1 MGIGNLLLV
10 PEADY
15 NLLGRDLIIE
25 MGINI
30 EVVNEEIKIKLCP
43 LRVEDEK
50 KINSEVWYTPDS
62 VGRLNIPPFSVII
75 KDPETPI
82 RVKQYPISPEG
93 DRLFV
98 DGSSRVINGKKVSG
112 YAIVGGEGLA
122 VIESGPLSGSWSAQA
137 CELYAVLRALQ
148 LLKDKSA
155 EIVDCTCRTRLK
167 GIRCDTPPVKYRNWD
182 SYVKRQQSRPR
193 GPPEEYPCCREDDTP
208 RGSRQPSRRERQR
221 ASSSFGRTAIEVG
234 VSPPTPKPRDPP
246 LPSSDSEWDEP
257 EPLPPGP
264 KIPSRGPIAS
274 RTRKQTRVVVQA
286 PLRQAITSDGE
297 TKLIKVPFSSID
309 LEIWER
315 IAKGYRSDP
324 IGVAKKMKFMVKQH
338 SPDWADL
345 QLLLDALTETEK
357 QLVLKVAGDLAED
370 DCRTTQEDVKD
381 VFPLQDPGWDPNDDE
396 ELGQL
401 KRYQELIVKGLE
413 RAIPKTINW
422 SALYAIK
429 QGPSQTP
436 SEFLDH
442 LRDAMRRHTTLDPGS
457 DEGTQQLINLFLGQ
471 STGDIRRKLQKIR
484 GPNSRNLE
492 TLLDEAWRV
501 FSNREEGYK
510 QGMKKL
516 AAVVKEGEKGKHGQG
531 PPKQGPPRLGKDQC
545 AFCKKFG
552 HWKNQCPELRKDLKD
567 AFFCLPL
574 HEASQKI
581 FAFEW
586 ESPKTGRK
594 TQLTWCVLPQGY
606 KNSPTIFGEQ
616 LAKDLESWEPPPGE
630 GQLLQYVD
638 DLLIATRTQE
648 TCVDWTVSLLNF
660 LGLQGYRVSQKKAQM
675 VRQTVIYL
683 GYEVSAGQRT
693 LGQDRKEAICQTP
706 KPQTVKELRTFLGM
720 TGWCRLWIYNYGLL
734 VKPLYALIT
743 EGSRDLQWTKDATR
757 AFNQLKKALMSAP
770 ALGLPNVSKPF
781 FLFSHEKQG
790 IALGILAQNL
800 GPYRRAVAYLS
811 KQLDT
816 AAKGWPGCL
825 RAVAAVAINI
835 QEARK
840 FTLGQKMTVLVSH
853 TMSAVLEAKGG
864 HWLSPQRFLKYQAIL
879 VEQDDVEIV
888 VTNIVNP
895 ASFLSGSTGEPVIHD
910 CLETI
915 EATYS
920 SRPDLK
926 DTPLE
931 DAETWFT
938 DGSSY
943 VVSGRRHAGYAVTTS
958 REVIESGPL
967 PTNTSA
973 QKAEIIALIRALELA
988 KGKEINIYTDSRYA
1002 FGVVHAHGAIWKERG
1017 LLNSQGKSIKHAQEI
1032 LRLLDA
1038 IQLPE
1043 RVAVM
1048 HIKAHQ
1054 KVSSELEEGNMLADR
1069 EAKEAA
1075 KGEVPDKAVEAAL
1088 IPDGKVSIEGKP
1100 VYNKKDKKLIKV
1112 EKASYNQEGW
1122 AVTEEGKLVVPS
1134 YLLWSLVQRE
1144 HEKTHWGIDA
1154 LYNHLKERIM
1164 ARKLQGTVIQV
1175 TRQCS
1180 LCLRTNPKN
1189 TPKPK
1194 VGQIGKGCGPGQ
1206 QWQIDFT
1213 ELPRKGGYRYLLV
1226 LTDTFSGWPEAFP
1239 ARTAKARE
1247 VTKALL
1253 QEIIPRFGVPA
1264 TISSDRGPHFI
1275 SKIVQQISHH
1285 LGIDWELHTPYHPQS
1300 SGQVEKMNHLIKQ
1313 QIVRLGQ
1320 EANLPW
1326 PQALPLALLRIRTK
1340 PRAKEKLS
1348 PFEILYG
1355 RPYAVQ
1361 EGTASIQVGEET
1373 LHGYMV
1379 ALNKQL
1385 REIEKYVAG
1394 TQNRE
1399 LDGPVHD
1406 VQPGD
1411 YVYVKSFAE
1420 KTLEPQWEGPF
1431 QVLLTTFTAIKIQ
1444 EQKAWI
1450 HHSRVKKAP
1459 EGIWKATPGDNEL
1472 KLKLTRNNE

>member
-1 MGIGNLLLV
+1 MDAMAQLPLPAGLGVGTFPAKLWSLVNDPRVRSLRWDSEARGLLV
-10 PEADY
+10 DRSLFERELLRPGGAQGPAPHAFRATQFRSFVRQLYRYGFRKGFHGEQLLPPRWEGPRSRMQELYGEQPPPLDRELLWMQPCSFQQLHREQQPPASNPPAAAGTSAPHAPAGSAGCAASTASSSAQNAPAQEESPALDLGQEIEKMIREIRNSLPVKAPSAQGNINVAPESPGEDPMNRA
-15 NLLGRDLIIE
+15 E
-25 MGINI
+25 AE
-30 EVVNEEIKIKLCP
+30 EVSSGTESC
-43 LRVEDEK
+43 R
-50 KINSEVWYTPDS
+50 NS
-62 VGRLNIPPFSVII
+62 
-75 KDPETPI
+75 
-82 RVKQYPISPEG
+82 SPEP
-93 DRLFV
+93 
-98 DGSSRVINGKKVSG
+98 K
-112 YAIVGGEGLA
+112 E
-122 VIESGPLSGSWSAQA
+122 P
-137 CELYAVLRALQ
+137 
-148 LLKDKSA
+148 
-155 EIVDCTCRTRLK
+155 
-167 GIRCDTPPVKYRNWD
+167 
-182 SYVKRQQSRPR
+182 
-193 GPPEEYPCCREDDTP
+193 
-208 RGSRQPSRRERQR
+208 
-221 ASSSFGRTAIEVG
+221 ASSSFGRTATEVG

-274 RTRKQTRVVVQA
+274 RTRKQTREVVQA

-315 IAKGYRSDP
+315 IAKGYQSDP

-396 ELGQL
+396 GLGRL

-594 TQLTWCVLPQGY
+594 TQLAWCVLPQGY

-683 GYEVSAGQRT
+683 GYE
-693 LGQDRKEAICQTP
+693 
-706 KPQTVKELRTFLGM
+706 
-720 TGWCRLWIYNYGLL
+720 
-734 VKPLYALIT
+734 
-743 EGSRDLQWTKDATR
+743 
-757 AFNQLKKALMSAP
+757 
-770 ALGLPNVSKPF
+770 
-781 FLFSHEKQG
+781 QG

-915 EATYS
+915 EDTYS

-931 DAETWFT
+931 DADTWFT

-943 VVSGRRHAGYAVTTS
+943 VVSGRRHAWYAVTTS

-1038 IQLPE
+1038 VQLPE

-1154 LYNHLKERIM
+1154 LCNHLKERIM

-1326 PQALPLALLRIRTK
+1326 PQALLLALLRIRTK

-1361 EGTASIQVGEET
+1361 EGTASIRVGEET

-1420 KTLEPQWEGPF
+1420 NTLEPQWEGPF
-1431 QVLLTTFTAIKIQ
+1431 QVLLTTFTAIKIK

>member
-1 MGIGNLLLV
+1 MYLQTVEEAYSSRPDLKNVPDWELYADKSSSMRNGKQVTSYAVTTMNQVLLMTEAAIQTKERGWIHASRIKGPVDKPKEWTITSEPGDTKLTLKRGLGGVEELLV
-10 PEADY
+10 HRMYRGLWEFVNHPEWQ
-15 NLLGRDLIIE
+15 RDCGMRSPSDPLVLALE
-25 MGINI
+25 KDNKATKGKPKRCCSTCSINQRCTHPDKVYQAEALEQETEDI
-30 EVVNEEIKIKLCP
+30 LKPAPRRQERRRVVG
-43 LRVEDEK
+43 DA
-50 KINSEVWYTPDS
+50 NSEPSLTPTPPTSSLASSS
-62 VGRLNIPPFSVII
+62 VGR
-75 KDPETPI
+75 
-82 RVKQYPISPEG
+82 
-93 DRLFV
+93 
-98 DGSSRVINGKKVSG
+98 
-112 YAIVGGEGLA
+112 
-122 VIESGPLSGSWSAQA
+122 
-137 CELYAVLRALQ
+137 
-148 LLKDKSA
+148 
-155 EIVDCTCRTRLK
+155 
-167 GIRCDTPPVKYRNWD
+167 
-182 SYVKRQQSRPR
+182 
-193 GPPEEYPCCREDDTP
+193 
-208 RGSRQPSRRERQR
+208 
-221 ASSSFGRTAIEVG
+221 TATEVG

-274 RTRKQTRVVVQA
+274 RTRKQTREVVQT

-357 QLVLKVAGDLAED
+357 QLVWKVAGDLAED
-370 DCRTTQEDVKD
+370 DCRSTQEDVKD

-396 ELGQL
+396 ELGRL

-545 AFCKKFG
+545 AFCKKCG
-552 HWKNQCPELRKDLKD
+552 HWKNQCPELRKDIKD
-567 AFFCLPL
+567 VFFCLPL

-594 TQLTWCVLPQGY
+594 TQLVWCVLPQGY

-648 TCVDWTVSLLNF
+648 TCVGWTVSLLNF
-660 LGLQGYRVSQKKAQM
+660 LGLQGYRVSKKKAQM

-683 GYEVSAGQRT
+683 GYE
-693 LGQDRKEAICQTP
+693 
-706 KPQTVKELRTFLGM
+706 
-720 TGWCRLWIYNYGLL
+720 
-734 VKPLYALIT
+734 
-743 EGSRDLQWTKDATR
+743 
-757 AFNQLKKALMSAP
+757 
-770 ALGLPNVSKPF
+770 
-781 FLFSHEKQG
+781 QG

-879 VEQDDVEIV
+879 VEQDDAEIV

-920 SRPDLK
+920 SLPDLK

-931 DAETWFT
+931 DADTWFT

-943 VVSGRRHAGYAVTTS
+943 VISGRRHAGYAVTTS

-973 QKAEIIALIRALELA
+973 QKAEIIALIQALELA

-1048 HIKAHQ
+1048 HIKAH
-1054 KVSSELEEGNMLADR
+1054 
-1069 EAKEAA
+1069 
-1075 KGEVPDKAVEAAL
+1075 
-1088 IPDGKVSIEGKP
+1088 
-1100 VYNKKDKKLIKV
+1100 
-1112 EKASYNQEGW
+1112 
-1122 AVTEEGKLVVPS
+1122 
-1134 YLLWSLVQRE
+1134 
-1144 HEKTHWGIDA
+1144 
-1154 LYNHLKERIM
+1154 
-1164 ARKLQGTVIQV
+1164 
-1175 TRQCS
+1175 
-1180 LCLRTNPKN
+1180 
-1189 TPKPK
+1189 
-1194 VGQIGKGCGPGQ
+1194 
-1206 QWQIDFT
+1206 
-1213 ELPRKGGYRYLLV
+1213 
-1226 LTDTFSGWPEAFP
+1226 
-1239 ARTAKARE
+1239 
-1247 VTKALL
+1247 
-1253 QEIIPRFGVPA
+1253 
-1264 TISSDRGPHFI
+1264 
-1275 SKIVQQISHH
+1275 
-1285 LGIDWELHTPYHPQS
+1285 
-1300 SGQVEKMNHLIKQ
+1300 
-1313 QIVRLGQ
+1313 
-1320 EANLPW
+1320 
-1326 PQALPLALLRIRTK
+1326 
-1340 PRAKEKLS
+1340 
-1348 PFEILYG
+1348 
-1355 RPYAVQ
+1355 
-1361 EGTASIQVGEET
+1361 
-1373 LHGYMV
+1373 
-1379 ALNKQL
+1379 
-1385 REIEKYVAG
+1385 
-1394 TQNRE
+1394 
-1399 LDGPVHD
+1399 
-1406 VQPGD
+1406 
-1411 YVYVKSFAE
+1411 
-1420 KTLEPQWEGPF
+1420 
-1431 QVLLTTFTAIKIQ
+1431 
-1444 EQKAWI
+1444 
-1450 HHSRVKKAP
+1450 
-1459 EGIWKATPGDNEL
+1459 
-1472 KLKLTRNNE
+1472 

>member
-1 MGIGNLLLV
+1 MRSPSDPLV
-10 PEADY
+10 LALEKDNKATEGKPKRCCSTCSINQRCTHPDKVYQAEALEQETEDI
-15 NLLGRDLIIE
+15 LKPAPRRQE
-25 MGINI
+25 RRR
-30 EVVNEEIKIKLCP
+30 VVG
-43 LRVEDEK
+43 DA
-50 KINSEVWYTPDS
+50 NSEPSLTP
-62 VGRLNIPPFSVII
+62 
-75 KDPETPI
+75 T
-82 RVKQYPISPEG
+82 SPT
-93 DRLFV
+93 
-98 DGSSRVINGKKVSG
+98 SS
-112 YAIVGGEGLA
+112 L
-122 VIESGPLSGSWSAQA
+122 
-137 CELYAVLRALQ
+137 
-148 LLKDKSA
+148 
-155 EIVDCTCRTRLK
+155 
-167 GIRCDTPPVKYRNWD
+167 
-182 SYVKRQQSRPR
+182 
-193 GPPEEYPCCREDDTP
+193 
-208 RGSRQPSRRERQR
+208 
-221 ASSSFGRTAIEVG
+221 ASSSFGRTATEVG
-234 VSPPTPKPRDPP
+234 VCPPTPKPRDPP

-324 IGVAKKMKFMVKQH
+324 IGVAKEMKFMIKQH

-429 QGPSQTP
+429 QSPSQTP
-436 SEFLDH
+436 SEFLNH

-531 PPKQGPPRLGKDQC
+531 PPKQGSPRLGKDQC

-581 FAFEW
+581 FAFER

-594 TQLTWCVLPQGY
+594 TQLAWCVLPQGY
-606 KNSPTIFGEQ
+606 KNSLTIFGEQ

-648 TCVDWTVSLLNF
+648 TCVDWT
-660 LGLQGYRVSQKKAQM
+660 
-675 VRQTVIYL
+675 
-683 GYEVSAGQRT
+683 
-693 LGQDRKEAICQTP
+693 
-706 KPQTVKELRTFLGM
+706 
-720 TGWCRLWIYNYGLL
+720 
-734 VKPLYALIT
+734 
-743 EGSRDLQWTKDATR
+743 
-757 AFNQLKKALMSAP
+757 
-770 ALGLPNVSKPF
+770 
-781 FLFSHEKQG
+781 QG

-895 ASFLSGSTGEPVIHD
+895 ASFLSGCMGEPVIHD

-915 EATYS
+915 EATYL

-931 DAETWFT
+931 DADTWFT

-1032 LRLLDA
+1032 LRLLDV

-1154 LYNHLKERIM
+1154 LYNHLKERTM

-1180 LCLRTNPKN
+1180 LCLRANPKN

-1206 QWQIDFT
+1206 Q
-1213 ELPRKGGYRYLLV
+1213 
-1226 LTDTFSGWPEAFP
+1226 
-1239 ARTAKARE
+1239 
-1247 VTKALL
+1247 
-1253 QEIIPRFGVPA
+1253 
-1264 TISSDRGPHFI
+1264 
-1275 SKIVQQISHH
+1275 
-1285 LGIDWELHTPYHPQS
+1285 
-1300 SGQVEKMNHLIKQ
+1300 
-1313 QIVRLGQ
+1313 
-1320 EANLPW
+1320 
-1326 PQALPLALLRIRTK
+1326 
-1340 PRAKEKLS
+1340 
-1348 PFEILYG
+1348 
-1355 RPYAVQ
+1355 
-1361 EGTASIQVGEET
+1361 
-1373 LHGYMV
+1373 
-1379 ALNKQL
+1379 
-1385 REIEKYVAG
+1385 
-1394 TQNRE
+1394 
-1399 LDGPVHD
+1399 
-1406 VQPGD
+1406 
-1411 YVYVKSFAE
+1411 
-1420 KTLEPQWEGPF
+1420 
-1431 QVLLTTFTAIKIQ
+1431 
-1444 EQKAWI
+1444 
-1450 HHSRVKKAP
+1450 
-1459 EGIWKATPGDNEL
+1459 
-1472 KLKLTRNNE
+1472 

>member
-1 MGIGNLLLV
+1 MKTASRLRHVASAIFWQGKAFCFPINCKPNSGFLNCWVSILDQYPYFFNKSFWRASQETALSGRGASGVQDPSGRPPGIFWEEDSCGPADHPGKDQNLL
-10 PEADY
+10 E
-15 NLLGRDLIIE
+15 
-25 MGINI
+25 
-30 EVVNEEIKIKLCP
+30 
-43 LRVEDEK
+43 LR
-50 KINSEVWYTPDS
+50 T
-62 VGRLNIPPFSVII
+62 
-75 KDPETPI
+75 
-82 RVKQYPISPEG
+82 
-93 DRLFV
+93 
-98 DGSSRVINGKKVSG
+98 KV
-112 YAIVGGEGLA
+112 
-122 VIESGPLSGSWSAQA
+122 
-137 CELYAVLRALQ
+137 
-148 LLKDKSA
+148 
-155 EIVDCTCRTRLK
+155 
-167 GIRCDTPPVKYRNWD
+167 
-182 SYVKRQQSRPR
+182 
-193 GPPEEYPCCREDDTP
+193 
-208 RGSRQPSRRERQR
+208 
-221 ASSSFGRTAIEVG
+221 SSSFGRTAIEVG

-274 RTRKQTRVVVQA
+274 RTRKQTREVVQA

-315 IAKGYRSDP
+315 IAKGYQSDP
-324 IGVAKKMKFMVKQH
+324 IGIAKKMKFMVKQH
-338 SPDWADL
+338 SPDWAHL

-370 DCRTTQEDVKD
+370 DCRATQEDVKD

-396 ELGQL
+396 GLGRL

-442 LRDAMRRHTTLDPGS
+442 LRDAMRQHTTLDPGS
-457 DEGTQQLINLFLGQ
+457 DEGMQQLINLFLGQ
-471 STGDIRRKLQKIR
+471 CTGDIRWKLQKIR
-484 GPNSRNLE
+484 GPNSQNLE
-492 TLLDEAWRV
+492 TLLDEAWRI
-501 FSNREEGYK
+501 FSNREE
-510 QGMKKL
+510 
-516 AAVVKEGEKGKHGQG
+516 
-531 PPKQGPPRLGKDQC
+531 
-545 AFCKKFG
+545 
-552 HWKNQCPELRKDLKD
+552 DLKD

-638 DLLIATRTQE
+638 DLIIATQTQE
-648 TCVDWTVSLLNF
+648 TC
-660 LGLQGYRVSQKKAQM
+660 GL
-675 VRQTVIYL
+675 
-683 GYEVSAGQRT
+683 
-693 LGQDRKEAICQTP
+693 D
-706 KPQTVKELRTFLGM
+706 
-720 TGWCRLWIYNYGLL
+720 
-734 VKPLYALIT
+734 
-743 EGSRDLQWTKDATR
+743 GSRDLQWTKDATR
-757 AFNQLKKALMSAP
+757 AFDQLKKALMSAP

-781 FLFSHEKQG
+781 FLFSPEKQG

-800 GPYRRAVAYLS
+800 GPCRRAVAYLS

-888 VTNIVNP
+888 VTNTVNP
-895 ASFLSGSTGEPVIHD
+895 ASFLSGSMGEPVIHD

-958 REVIESGPL
+958 KEVIESGPL

-973 QKAEIIALIRALELA
+973 QKAEIIALILALELA

-1043 RVAVM
+1043 RVAIM

-1054 KVSSELEEGNMLADR
+1054 KMSSELEEGNMLVDR
-1069 EAKEAA
+1069 EAK
-1075 KGEVPDKAVEAAL
+1075 K
-1088 IPDGKVSIEGKP
+1088 
-1100 VYNKKDKKLIKV
+1100 
-1112 EKASYNQEGW
+1112 
-1122 AVTEEGKLVVPS
+1122 
-1134 YLLWSLVQRE
+1134 
-1144 HEKTHWGIDA
+1144 
-1154 LYNHLKERIM
+1154 
-1164 ARKLQGTVIQV
+1164 RK
-1175 TRQCS
+1175 R
-1180 LCLRTNPKN
+1180 
-1189 TPKPK
+1189 
-1194 VGQIGKGCGPGQ
+1194 
-1206 QWQIDFT
+1206 W
-1213 ELPRKGGYRYLLV
+1213 
-1226 LTDTFSGWPEAFP
+1226 
-1239 ARTAKARE
+1239 
-1247 VTKALL
+1247 
-1253 QEIIPRFGVPA
+1253 
-1264 TISSDRGPHFI
+1264 
-1275 SKIVQQISHH
+1275 
-1285 LGIDWELHTPYHPQS
+1285 
-1300 SGQVEKMNHLIKQ
+1300 KMNHLIKQ

-1348 PFEILYG
+1348 PFEILYA

-1379 ALNKQL
+1379 ALNKQF
-1385 REIEKYVAG
+1385 RETEKYVAG

-1450 HHSRVKKAP
+1450 HHSQVKKAP

>member
-1 MGIGNLLLV
+1 M
-10 PEADY
+10 
-15 NLLGRDLIIE
+15 
-25 MGINI
+25 
-30 EVVNEEIKIKLCP
+30 
-43 LRVEDEK
+43 
-50 KINSEVWYTPDS
+50 
-62 VGRLNIPPFSVII
+62 
-75 KDPETPI
+75 
-82 RVKQYPISPEG
+82 
-93 DRLFV
+93 
-98 DGSSRVINGKKVSG
+98 
-112 YAIVGGEGLA
+112 
-122 VIESGPLSGSWSAQA
+122 
-137 CELYAVLRALQ
+137 
-148 LLKDKSA
+148 
-155 EIVDCTCRTRLK
+155 
-167 GIRCDTPPVKYRNWD
+167 
-182 SYVKRQQSRPR
+182 
-193 GPPEEYPCCREDDTP
+193 
-208 RGSRQPSRRERQR
+208 
-221 ASSSFGRTAIEVG
+221 
-234 VSPPTPKPRDPP
+234 P
-246 LPSSDSEWDEP
+246 LPTLHQPDTAEEEVSSDLRRCRRRAGSHASRES
-257 EPLPPGP
+257 LGSLMARM
-264 KIPSRGPIAS
+264 SRGVTLS
-274 RTRKQTRVVVQA
+274 RDFR
-286 PLRQAITSDGE
+286 
-297 TKLIKVPFSSID
+297 
-309 LEIWER
+309 EIWER
-315 IAKGYRSDP
+315 IAKGYQSDP

-594 TQLTWCVLPQGY
+594 TQLAWCVLPQGY

-648 TCVDWTVSLLNF
+648 TCVDCTVSLLNF

-770 ALGLPNVSKPF
+770 ALGLPN
-781 FLFSHEKQG
+781 
-790 IALGILAQNL
+790 
-800 GPYRRAVAYLS
+800 
-811 KQLDT
+811 
-816 AAKGWPGCL
+816 
-825 RAVAAVAINI
+825 
-835 QEARK
+835 
-840 FTLGQKMTVLVSH
+840 
-853 TMSAVLEAKGG
+853 
-864 HWLSPQRFLKYQAIL
+864 RFLKYQAIL

-1038 IQLPE
+1038 VQLPE

-1054 KVSSELEEGNMLADR
+1054 KVSSKLEEGNMLADR
-1069 EAKEAA
+1069 EA

-1088 IPDGKVSIEGKP
+1088 IPDGKVSIE
-1100 VYNKKDKKLIKV
+1100 
-1112 EKASYNQEGW
+1112 
-1122 AVTEEGKLVVPS
+1122 
-1134 YLLWSLVQRE
+1134 
-1144 HEKTHWGIDA
+1144 
-1154 LYNHLKERIM
+1154 
-1164 ARKLQGTVIQV
+1164 
-1175 TRQCS
+1175 
-1180 LCLRTNPKN
+1180 
-1189 TPKPK
+1189 
-1194 VGQIGKGCGPGQ
+1194 
-1206 QWQIDFT
+1206 
-1213 ELPRKGGYRYLLV
+1213 
-1226 LTDTFSGWPEAFP
+1226 
-1239 ARTAKARE
+1239 
-1247 VTKALL
+1247 
-1253 QEIIPRFGVPA
+1253 
-1264 TISSDRGPHFI
+1264 
-1275 SKIVQQISHH
+1275 
-1285 LGIDWELHTPYHPQS
+1285 
-1300 SGQVEKMNHLIKQ
+1300 
-1313 QIVRLGQ
+1313 
-1320 EANLPW
+1320 
-1326 PQALPLALLRIRTK
+1326 
-1340 PRAKEKLS
+1340 
-1348 PFEILYG
+1348 
-1355 RPYAVQ
+1355 VQ

-1399 LDGPVHD
+1399 LDGAVHD

>member
-1 MGIGNLLLV
+1 M
-10 PEADY
+10 
-15 NLLGRDLIIE
+15 
-25 MGINI
+25 
-30 EVVNEEIKIKLCP
+30 CP
-43 LRVEDEK
+43 Y
-50 KINSEVWYTPDS
+50 S
-62 VGRLNIPPFSVII
+62 
-75 KDPETPI
+75 
-82 RVKQYPISPEG
+82 
-93 DRLFV
+93 
-98 DGSSRVINGKKVSG
+98 NGKFKDGQLKLRNSPTLRT
-112 YAIVGGEGLA
+112 ACRPTLKA
-122 VIESGPLSGSWSAQA
+122 QPLS
-137 CELYAVLRALQ
+137 LFHP
-148 LLKDKSA
+148 
-155 EIVDCTCRTRLK
+155 K
-167 GIRCDTPPVKYRNWD
+167 GTP
-182 SYVKRQQSRPR
+182 
-193 GPPEEYPCCREDDTP
+193 
-208 RGSRQPSRRERQR
+208 
-221 ASSSFGRTAIEVG
+221 SSSFGRTATEVG
-234 VSPPTPKPRDPP
+234 VSPPTPKPRDPS

-274 RTRKQTRVVVQA
+274 RTRKQTRVVIQA

-357 QLVLKVAGDLAED
+357 QLVLKVAGNLAED

-396 ELGQL
+396 ELGRL

-501 FSNREEGYK
+501 FSNREEGDLLEQLEAGIIFKNGEISLEVKDQQYVDLLSLMLITK
-510 QGMKKL
+510 EIEVASEKENFRKIMDQVFPGVWASNIPGRAKNAL
-516 AAVVKEGEKGKHGQG
+516 PVQIRLKEGGQ
-531 PPKQGPPRLGKDQC
+531 PVRVKQYPLKKEDIEGVSPIIENFLQLGLLRECQSDFNTPILPVKKPDGSYRLVQDLRAVNKVTEDLYPVV
-545 AFCKKFG
+545 A
-552 HWKNQCPELRKDLKD
+552 NPYTLLTRLTPELTWFTVLDLKD

-594 TQLTWCVLPQGY
+594 TQLAWCVLPQGY
-606 KNSPTIFGEQ
+606 KNSPTIFGDQ

-648 TCVDWTVSLLNF
+648 TCVDCTVSLLNF

-675 VRQTVIYL
+675 VRQRVIYL

-693 LGQDRKEAICQTP
+693 LGQDGKEAICQTP
-706 KPQTVKELRTFLGM
+706 KPQPVKELRTFLGM

-734 VKPLYALIT
+734 VKPLHALIT

-757 AFNQLKKALMSAP
+757 AFDQLKKALMSAP

-888 VTNIVNP
+888 VTNVVNP

-926 DTPLE
+926 DTLLE
-931 DAETWFT
+931 DADTWFT
-938 DGSSY
+938 GGSSY
-943 VVSGRRHAGYAVTTS
+943 VISGRRHAGYAVTTS

-988 KGKEINIYTDSRYA
+988 KGKEINIYTDSR
-1002 FGVVHAHGAIWKERG
+1002 
-1017 LLNSQGKSIKHAQEI
+1017 
-1032 LRLLDA
+1032 
-1038 IQLPE
+1038 
-1043 RVAVM
+1043 
-1048 HIKAHQ
+1048 
-1054 KVSSELEEGNMLADR
+1054 
-1069 EAKEAA
+1069 
-1075 KGEVPDKAVEAAL
+1075 
-1088 IPDGKVSIEGKP
+1088 
-1100 VYNKKDKKLIKV
+1100 
-1112 EKASYNQEGW
+1112 
-1122 AVTEEGKLVVPS
+1122 
-1134 YLLWSLVQRE
+1134 
-1144 HEKTHWGIDA
+1144 
-1154 LYNHLKERIM
+1154 
-1164 ARKLQGTVIQV
+1164 
-1175 TRQCS
+1175 
-1180 LCLRTNPKN
+1180 
-1189 TPKPK
+1189 
-1194 VGQIGKGCGPGQ
+1194 
-1206 QWQIDFT
+1206 
-1213 ELPRKGGYRYLLV
+1213 
-1226 LTDTFSGWPEAFP
+1226 
-1239 ARTAKARE
+1239 
-1247 VTKALL
+1247 
-1253 QEIIPRFGVPA
+1253 
-1264 TISSDRGPHFI
+1264 
-1275 SKIVQQISHH
+1275 
-1285 LGIDWELHTPYHPQS
+1285 
-1300 SGQVEKMNHLIKQ
+1300 
-1313 QIVRLGQ
+1313 
-1320 EANLPW
+1320 
-1326 PQALPLALLRIRTK
+1326 
-1340 PRAKEKLS
+1340 
-1348 PFEILYG
+1348 
-1355 RPYAVQ
+1355 PYAVQ

-1379 ALNKQL
+1379 ALNRQL

-1406 VQPGD
+1406 VPPGD
-1411 YVYVKSFAE
+1411 QVYVKSFAE
-1420 KTLEPQWEGPF
+1420 KTLEPQWEEPF
-1431 QVLLTTFTAIKIQ
+1431 QVLLIAFTAIKIK

-1472 KLKLTRNNE
+1472 KLKLTRNNK

>member
-1 MGIGNLLLV
+1 MRSPSDPLV
-10 PEADY
+10 LALEKDNKATKGKPKRCCSTCSINQRCTHPDKVYQAEALEQETEDI
-15 NLLGRDLIIE
+15 LKPAPRRQE
-25 MGINI
+25 RRR
-30 EVVNEEIKIKLCP
+30 VVG
-43 LRVEDEK
+43 DA
-50 KINSEVWYTPDS
+50 NSEPSLTP
-62 VGRLNIPPFSVII
+62 
-75 KDPETPI
+75 
-82 RVKQYPISPEG
+82 
-93 DRLFV
+93 
-98 DGSSRVINGKKVSG
+98 
-112 YAIVGGEGLA
+112 
-122 VIESGPLSGSWSAQA
+122 
-137 CELYAVLRALQ
+137 
-148 LLKDKSA
+148 
-155 EIVDCTCRTRLK
+155 
-167 GIRCDTPPVKYRNWD
+167 TPPT
-182 SYVKRQQSRPR
+182 SSL
-193 GPPEEYPCCREDDTP
+193 
-208 RGSRQPSRRERQR
+208 
-221 ASSSFGRTAIEVG
+221 ASSSLGRTATEVG

-264 KIPSRGPIAS
+264 KIPSQGPIAS

-501 FSNREEGYK
+501 FSNQEEGYK

-516 AAVVKEGEKGKHGQG
+516 AAAVKEGEKGKHGQG

-552 HWKNQCPELRKDLKD
+552 HWKNQFPELRKDLKD

-594 TQLTWCVLPQGY
+594 TQLTWCVSPQGY

-630 GQLLQYVD
+630 GQLFQYVD
-638 DLLIATRTQE
+638 DLLIATQTQE
-648 TCVDWTVSLLNF
+648 TCVDWT
-660 LGLQGYRVSQKKAQM
+660 
-675 VRQTVIYL
+675 
-683 GYEVSAGQRT
+683 
-693 LGQDRKEAICQTP
+693 
-706 KPQTVKELRTFLGM
+706 
-720 TGWCRLWIYNYGLL
+720 
-734 VKPLYALIT
+734 
-743 EGSRDLQWTKDATR
+743 
-757 AFNQLKKALMSAP
+757 
-770 ALGLPNVSKPF
+770 
-781 FLFSHEKQG
+781 QG

-800 GPYRRAVAYLS
+800 GPYQRAVAYLS

-840 FTLGQKMTVLVSH
+840 FILGQKMTVLVSH

-931 DAETWFT
+931 DADTWFT

-1088 IPDGKVSIEGKP
+1088 IPDGKVSIEVLLFLRSLP
-1100 VYNKKDKKLIKV
+1100 V
-1112 EKASYNQEGW
+1112 
-1122 AVTEEGKLVVPS
+1122 
-1134 YLLWSLVQRE
+1134 
-1144 HEKTHWGIDA
+1144 
-1154 LYNHLKERIM
+1154 
-1164 ARKLQGTVIQV
+1164 
-1175 TRQCS
+1175 
-1180 LCLRTNPKN
+1180 
-1189 TPKPK
+1189 
-1194 VGQIGKGCGPGQ
+1194 
-1206 QWQIDFT
+1206 
-1213 ELPRKGGYRYLLV
+1213 
-1226 LTDTFSGWPEAFP
+1226 
-1239 ARTAKARE
+1239 
-1247 VTKALL
+1247 ALL
-1253 QEIIPRFGVPA
+1253 E
-1264 TISSDRGPHFI
+1264 
-1275 SKIVQQISHH
+1275 
-1285 LGIDWELHTPYHPQS
+1285 
-1300 SGQVEKMNHLIKQ
+1300 
-1313 QIVRLGQ
+1313 
-1320 EANLPW
+1320 
-1326 PQALPLALLRIRTK
+1326 
-1340 PRAKEKLS
+1340 
-1348 PFEILYG
+1348 
-1355 RPYAVQ
+1355 
-1361 EGTASIQVGEET
+1361 
-1373 LHGYMV
+1373 
-1379 ALNKQL
+1379 
-1385 REIEKYVAG
+1385 
-1394 TQNRE
+1394 
-1399 LDGPVHD
+1399 PVHVHD
-1406 VQPGD
+1406 PG
-1411 YVYVKSFAE
+1411 
-1420 KTLEPQWEGPF
+1420 
-1431 QVLLTTFTAIKIQ
+1431 
-1444 EQKAWI
+1444 
-1450 HHSRVKKAP
+1450 
-1459 EGIWKATPGDNEL
+1459 
-1472 KLKLTRNNE
+1472 